1 MACILLVED
10 DDDVAMLLV
19 EVLQG
24 LGHEVHH
31 EGTGTAALAAIEA
44 GHRPGLVI
52 TDMVL
57 PGGLGGLEL
66 AGELRARWPEVPV
79 VVATGHSEWAAE
91 LRASGLRVL
100 CKPFRAADLEAI
112 VRDAV
117 VA

>member
-19 EVLQG
+19 EMLQG
-24 LGHEVHH
+24 LGHEVRH
-31 EGTGTAALAAIEA
+31 EGTGRAALAAIEA

-52 TDMVL
+52 TDMML

-66 AGELRARWPEVPV
+66 ASEVRARLPEVPV
-79 VVATGHSEWAAE
+79 VVTTGHSEQAAE

-112 VRDAV
+112 VRET
-117 VA
+117 VAA